1 MAKAVRRLYPSF
13 HPSIYSLDLNLDP
26 RKLSFSGSVMID
38 GLKAGRPSKRLTL
51 HQKNLK
57 ILSAKVKYF
66 NKEGSH
72 VIKVNRINYQKS
84 FDEVRLH
91 FKDNLKNGRY
101 VIEIKYTGLVNT
113 QLHGIYLSKAKT
125 NGKTSKI
132 LCTQFESHSA
142 REAFPCIDEPEAKSI
157 FNLAITLP
165 KSVPVV
171 LSNTEVLTSNTK
183 SDLKT
188 VKFNQTP
195 RMSSYLLAFV
205 VGDFKYLEA
214 KTKNNVTVRTYAT
227 INNVKNTKF
236 ALDCAVKTLEFYDE
250 YFNIPYPLSKC
261 DLVALPDFASLAME
275 NWGLI
280 TFREQGLVVDEHTSL
295 DFKVLVSSVV
305 AHELTHQW
313 FGNLVTMKWWNDLW
327 LNESFASWMS
337 YLAVDHLFPEWK
349 VWARFIVEDQ
359 ALGLNQDSLENTHP
373 IEVKIGSPDEIRTVF
388 DAISYDKGASV
399 ITMLHDYLGPDVFR
413 DGIRLYLSK
422 NTYSNTDTSD
432 LWSALEE
439 VSSKPVSQF
448 MNKWTTTPG
457 YPLIRFRVGESSARI
472 EQNRFFLNPKANI
485 NNSTWPIPLFS
496 DIQFGK
502 NDPLKHRSLNLLLRS
517 QPTSLLINK
526 GRRGFYRVIYDDQTM
541 ADILGEEFLSS
552 VDEIDRYALI
562 SDAFEASKAGYM
574 SASSALYMLES
585 FFNETNVIVWEAIA
599 ASLGAIRLVMNDDDV
614 REKAKPFIR
623 ALVDSQ
629 LKRLGMQAKSSD
641 NHFDKLLRPII
652 LGMAAS
658 ADEPSVIKHIDR
670 LFNGPKRSSIDP
682 DLRGVV
688 YTSIARHGDEKE
700 FKELVRMHNSTDSS
714 EEKMKLIAAI
724 TNFKQSE
731 LIDKALK
738 LIKTDDVRSQDV
750 GYWIAYSFLNHYGRD
765 QAWKWFKDNWDF
777 ITKALGE
784 DLSFYRMPMYVA
796 RSYSSI
802 EFLKEFND
810 FFNDKMDPA
819 FDRPIKQAIETIT
832 WQSEWKKRDLDKI
845 KNFFIDWSKANS
857 M

>member
-1 MAKAVRRLYPSF
+1 M
-13 HPSIYSLDLNLDP
+13 
-26 RKLSFSGSVMID
+26 
-38 GLKAGRPSKRLTL
+38 
-51 HQKNLK
+51 
-57 ILSAKVKYF
+57 
-66 NKEGSH
+66 
-72 VIKVNRINYQKS
+72 
-84 FDEVRLH
+84 
-91 FKDNLKNGRY
+91 
-101 VIEIKYTGLVNT
+101 
-113 QLHGIYLSKAKT
+113 
-125 NGKTSKI
+125 
-132 LCTQFESHSA
+132 
-142 REAFPCIDEPEAKSI
+142 
-157 FNLAITLP
+157 
-165 KSVPVV
+165 
-171 LSNTEVLTSNTK
+171 LTSNTK

-195 RMSSYLLAFV
+195 KMSSYLLAFV

-349 VWARFIVEDQ
+349 VWSRFIVEDQ

-731 LIDKALK
+731 LINKALK
-738 LIKTDDVRSQDV
+738 LIKTDNVRSQDV

-810 FFNDKMDPA
+810 FFKDKMDPA

>member
-1 MAKAVRRLYPSF
+1 M
-13 HPSIYSLDLNLDP
+13 
-26 RKLSFSGSVMID
+26 
-38 GLKAGRPSKRLTL
+38 
-51 HQKNLK
+51 
-57 ILSAKVKYF
+57 
-66 NKEGSH
+66 
-72 VIKVNRINYQKS
+72 
-84 FDEVRLH
+84 
-91 FKDNLKNGRY
+91 
-101 VIEIKYTGLVNT
+101 
-113 QLHGIYLSKAKT
+113 
-125 NGKTSKI
+125 
-132 LCTQFESHSA
+132 
-142 REAFPCIDEPEAKSI
+142 
-157 FNLAITLP
+157 
-165 KSVPVV
+165 
-171 LSNTEVLTSNTK
+171 LTSNTK

-349 VWARFIVEDQ
+349 VWSRFIVEDQ

-724 TNFKQSE
+724 TNFKQPE

-810 FFNDKMDPA
+810 FFKDKMDPA